1 MHRFW
6 LYRDEKMTVHRCLVL
21 IGFDSTFIFFGGGRG
36 VAKWQVSRLFMI
48 PRLFMVSMS

>member
-36 VAKWQVSRLFMI
+36 LFMI